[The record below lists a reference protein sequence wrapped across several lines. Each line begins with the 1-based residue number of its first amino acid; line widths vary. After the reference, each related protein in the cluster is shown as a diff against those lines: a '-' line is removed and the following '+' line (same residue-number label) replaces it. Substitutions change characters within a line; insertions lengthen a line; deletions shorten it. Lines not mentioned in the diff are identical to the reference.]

1 MDKKLLEGKDI
12 RELKKIVKELDKKID
27 EQLYTSARLLREFH
41 QSTRDRRNLR
51 NSKRQVGFWIG
62 KKKAEG
68 CPVLETLVNPI
79 HRWDRKAKQYYSK
92 NTKSFRCK
100 LSEYNWGMSN
110 YQLYGSHCSKCT
122 YTKSQKY
129 TALLSR
135 KIQ

>member
-1 MDKKLLEGKDI
+1 VNKKLLEGKDI
-12 RELKKIVKELDKKID
+12 RELKKIVKELDKKLD
-27 EQLYTSARLLREFH
+27 EQEYTRVRLLEEYH
-41 QSTRDRRNLR
+41 QSCRGRINLQR
-51 NSKRQVGFWIG
+51 SKRQVKFWIG
-62 KKKAEG
+62 KKKAGG
-68 CPVLETLVNPI
+68 CPVLETLVNPTQ
-79 HRWDRKAKQYYSK
+79 RWDRKAKQYYSK

-100 LSEYNWGMSN
+100 LSGYNWGMSN